1 MALAVK
7 DRVRET
13 STTSGTGTLTL
24 AGAVSGFQ
32 AFSVIGNANT
42 TYYGIVDATTGDWE
56 VGIGTYTLSGTTLSR
71 TTVLSSSNA
80 SSLVNFAA
88 NSKDVFVTYPSSK
101 SVYLDASGNVIGLGT
116 PAAFV
121 ATNVTGLPLTTGVT
135 GTLPVANGG
144 TGVTSSTG
152 TGSTVLS
159 ASPTFTGTLAAAA
172 GTFSSTLAV
181 TGITTVAAGTAAL
194 PSIISTTGTADTG
207 QWFPAADTIAWSTA
221 GTERV
226 RITSGGLV
234 GIGCTPARQLSVQY
248 PYAKTDTSNRAT
260 VVFKSNEA
268 TNANEMLIS
277 STGAASQASRVWNI
291 QTGEDGVSNA
301 GVLALQSSGG
311 TVSINSTAD
320 LGSGS
325 KLNIVNSAYILSAR
339 SSSAAAGRYVDFY
352 VDSASTLGI
361 VQGGSTPGVGLTYGA
376 TAWSALSDETQK
388 DIIEPITN
396 GLEKIVT
403 LRSVIGKYKFDNN
416 EKRRVFLIAQDVK
429 KVLPEAVD
437 SLIDIKTEGSLLN
450 LRYSDVIP
458 LLVSA
463 IKDLKAITETQAARI
478 TALETL

>member
-24 AGAVSGFQ
+24 AGAVTGFQ

-42 TYYGIVDATTGDWE
+42 TYYGIVDSTTGAFE

-80 SSLVNFAA
+80 GSLVNFAA

-144 TGVTSSTG
+144 TGVTTSTG
-152 TGSTVLS
+152 TGNTVLS
-159 ASPTFTGTLAAAA
+159 ASPTFTGTVAAAA

-181 TGITTVAAGTAAL
+181 TGITTVAAGSAAA
-194 PSIISTTGTADTG
+194 PSIVSVTGTSDTG
-207 QWFPAADTIAWSTA
+207 EFFPAADTIAWSTA
-221 GTERV
+221 GAEKMRL
-226 RITSGGLV
+226 TSAGSLT
-234 GIGCTPARQLSVQY
+234 I
-248 PYAKTDTSNRAT
+248 N
-260 VVFKSNEA
+260 
-268 TNANEMLIS
+268 TN
-277 STGAASQASRVWNI
+277 
-291 QTGEDGVSNA
+291 
-301 GVLALQSSGG
+301 
-311 TVSINSTAD
+311 AD

-325 KLNIVNSAYILSAR
+325 KLNIVNNAYILSAR

-376 TAWSALSDETQK
+376 TSWSALSDETQK

-396 GLEKIVT
+396 GLEKISS
-403 LRSVIGKYKFDNN
+403 LRSVIGKYKFDDD
-416 EKRRVFLIAQDVK
+416 EKRRSFLIAQDVE

-437 SLIDIKTEGSLLN
+437 SLVDIKTEMPLLN
-450 LRYSDVIP
+450 LRYTDLIP

-463 IKDLKAITETQAARI
+463 IKDLKTITEAQAARI
-478 TALETL
+478 TALETE